1 MKGIAIYAGV
11 LALAL
16 VLFLFV
22 PEIDLAASSLFYV
35 SGRGFV
41 ASHWPPVLFLY
52 RAVPWIAWG
61 IPAVAG
67 LAALWLFLSQRPL
80 WLLDRKAVVF
90 LVASTALGP
99 GLLANTLLKDY
110 WGRARPAQ
118 VEVFGGPREF
128 TPAPL
133 PATQCARNCAFVSG
147 HAALGFSL
155 VAFAF
160 LLPPGG
166 LRRTTTAAAL
176 SVGAVIGLGRIAQGS
191 HFLSDVVFAGL
202 LVYGTTAVL
211 YWWIVERDGLAA
223 RPLRRLYRGLS
234 RGTKS
239 AWAYRYRAFG
249 GSADR
254 LTLAATATIIAVA
267 ISIGLIDRPLA
278 LFFHARDPDL
288 RALFDLTGRL
298 GLTYGY
304 LTAFGL
310 AFAALHWGGGL
321 ARLRPLA
328 GRMRAYSA
336 IPAFLFLAITASGIV
351 VDLLKFILGRTRPK
365 LLFASGV
372 DDFAWLSLRSDHWSF
387 PSGHSATIVALAT
400 ALWFIWPRHLLFYM
414 LAATIV
420 AFSRVVVGAHYASD
434 VLAGGLVAVLTTC
447 GAASLFARSGF
458 DFARARRGLGG
469 TGTVPPWPCRRFGRA
484 SPTRQP
490 AAVPEA
496 GPVVCAD
503 GERCNIAPKPD
514 CGFGISS
521 PSWPCASKPSTIPA
535 AETLSTRL

>member
-1 MKGIAIYAGV
+1 MKGAAIYTGL

-16 VLFLFV
+16 LLFLFV
-22 PEIDLAASSLFYV
+22 PEIDLAASGLFYDP
-35 SGRGFV
+35 GRGFV
-41 ASHWPPVLFLY
+41 TSAWPPFLFLY

-61 IPAVAG
+61 IFAVAAA
-67 LAALWLFLSQRPL
+67 AALWLFLLRRPL
-80 WLLDRKAVVF
+80 WPFDRKALIF
-90 LVASTALGP
+90 LVVSTALGP
-99 GLLANTLLKDY
+99 GLLANTLLKDH

-118 VEVFGGPREF
+118 IEAFGGPREF

-133 PATQCARNCAFVSG
+133 PASQCATNCAFVSG

-160 LLPPGG
+160 LLPRGA
-166 LRRTTTAAAL
+166 LRRAGTAVSL
-176 SVGAVIGLGRIAQGS
+176 VVGAVIGLGRIAQGA

-202 LVYGTTAVL
+202 LVYGTAALL

-223 RPLRRLYRGLS
+223 PLLRQLYRWLGRRAVSVLS
-234 RGTKS
+234 YG
-239 AWAYRYRAFG
+239 YRAFG
-249 GSADR
+249 ETAVC
-254 LTLAATATIIAVA
+254 LTLAAAATVFAIV

-321 ARLRPLA
+321 PRVRPLD

-336 IPAFLFLAITASGIV
+336 IPAFLFLAIAASGIV

-372 DDFAWLSLRSDHWSF
+372 DDFAWLGLRSDHWSF

-414 LAATIV
+414 LAATMV
-420 AFSRVVVGAHYASD
+420 AFSRVVVGAHYLSD
-434 VLAGGLVAVLTTC
+434 VFSGGLVAVLTTC
-447 GAASLFARSGF
+447 GVASLFARSGF
-458 DFARARRGLGG
+458 DLARARRGLGG

-484 SPTRQP
+484 PPTRQP

-496 GPVVCAD
+496 GPVVCAE
-503 GERCNIAPKPD
+503 GERCNIAPKAD
-514 CGFGISS
+514 CGSGISS
-521 PSWPCASKPSTIPA
+521 SSWPCASKPSTIPA